1 MNQPGLVGCGR
12 YWKRKVRERQGRKD
26 PDAAKQ
32 SHGRV
37 HLENCLGISWGRNGR
52 AGEGGGR
59 RKTKR
64 ELVKGGAPNS
74 DPRLL
79 IEWTGTDE
87 WTGWRASLVSQ
98 GRPRLGKVR
107 ARKACKERIIM
118 HQRGLFFF
126 ENKQRGLV
134 GVPNPNPN
142 RPPRAGHC

>member
-1 MNQPGLVGCGR
+1 MVGLVAGGIGKG
-12 YWKRKVRERQGRKD
+12 KRERERDRQGRKD

-37 HLENCLGISWGRNGR
+37 HLENCLAISWGRNGR

-79 IEWTGTDE
+79 IEWTDE

-107 ARKACKERIIM
+107 ARKARKKRTM
-118 HQRGLFFF
+118 ALFAFKALASAKK
-126 ENKQRGLV
+126 NL
-134 GVPNPNPN
+134 
-142 RPPRAGHC
+142 ACMMC